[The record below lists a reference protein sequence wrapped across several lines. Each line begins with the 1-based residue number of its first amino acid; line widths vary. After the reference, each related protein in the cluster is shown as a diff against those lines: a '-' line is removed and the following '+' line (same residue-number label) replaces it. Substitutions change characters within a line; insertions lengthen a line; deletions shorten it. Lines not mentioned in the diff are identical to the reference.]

1 MLEIPG
7 FHNSLT
13 CSVARNTNIVT
24 MGTVIVGNIIAVHQ
38 PALIP
43 KTGYIIYENRT
54 SSRAECRATSNSIY
68 KMNERT
74 FT

>member
-1 MLEIPG
+1 MLEISA
-7 FHNSLT
+7 FHNLLT

-68 KMNERT
+68 KMNEHT